1 MDWAVICDIILK
13 VVISVSTT
21 AVTSLIGVVFGK
33 LISKIKDTKIM
44 NYVKQ
49 AVMSA
54 EQLYPNQGV
63 KRGTEKYEYVVQCV
77 MSKFPKLANNT
88 YLKSLIEGAVFA
100 LNNELEK
107 VKDIKITEIN
117 TTKTNEEPKIKTDE
131 KVIVQIQ

>member
-1 MDWAVICDIILK
+1 MDWAAICDIILK

-21 AVTSLIGVVFGK
+21 TVTSLIGVIFGK

-63 KRGTEKYEYVVQCV
+63 KRGTEKYNYVVECV
-77 MSKFPKLANNT
+77 LAKYPKLQNNV
-88 YLKSLIEGAVFA
+88 YLRSLIEGAVFA
-100 LNNELEK
+100 LNNEIEK
-107 VKDIKITEIN
+107 LKAEKAKVVQQEQKIENKQQTVV
-117 TTKTNEEPKIKTDE
+117 TF
-131 KVIVQIQ
+131 

>member
-63 KRGTEKYEYVVQCV
+63 KRGTEKYNYVVECV
-77 MSKFPKLANNT
+77 LAKYPKLQNNV
-88 YLKSLIEGAVFA
+88 YLRSLIEGAVFA

-107 VKDIKITEIN
+107 IKDIKIADTD
-117 TTKTNEEPKIKTDE
+117 TVKTNEEPKNKTDE
-131 KVIVQIQ
+131 KLIIQI